1 MPSAG
6 PDAGH
11 WLRPDWPAP
20 CAARALVGTRHGG
33 SLRLDA
39 ADPQVAERRRRFAA
53 ELGAE
58 PTWMHQV
65 HGVRVL
71 RLNAESAAQPQT
83 ADAAI
88 TRTPGL
94 ACAVFAA
101 DCLPVLL
108 SSDDGRIVG
117 AAHAGWRGLAAG
129 VLQATVQAMCDEA
142 GCEPDA
148 LQAWLGP
155 CIGARQFE
163 VGAEV
168 LQAFGA
174 DPDDHAATDAA
185 TDAAFVR
192 RDRPDGAARWLAD
205 LPLLA
210 RRRLQAAGVTRI
222 GGGHWCTVEQ
232 RSGFFSFRGGD
243 RLGRF
248 GAAIA
253 CAAP

>member
-1 MPSAG
+1 MPPELG
-6 PDAGH
+6 LDASD

-20 CAARALVGTRHGG
+20 CAARALVSTRHAG
-33 SLRLDA
+33 SLRLDP
-39 ADPQVAERRRRFAA
+39 ADPQLAERRRRFAA
-53 ELGAE
+53 ELGAQ

-65 HGVRVL
+65 HGTRVL
-71 RLNAESAAQPQT
+71 RLDAGSAAQPQT

-129 VLQATVQAMCDEA
+129 VLQATVQAMCEAA
-142 GCEPDA
+142 GCAPAE

-163 VGAEV
+163 VGVEV
-168 LQAFGA
+168 LLAFGA
-174 DPDDHAATDAA
+174 DPDDAEAAGDP
-185 TDAAFVR
+185 AFTR
-192 RDRPDGAARWLAD
+192 RDRPDGQRRWLAD

-210 RRRLQAAGVTRI
+210 RRRLQTAGRYV
-222 GGGHWCTVEQ
+222 HC
-232 RSGFFSFRGGD
+232 
-243 RLGRF
+243 
-248 GAAIA
+248 
-253 CAAP
+253 

>member
-1 MPSAG
+1 MPPEPG
-6 PDAGH
+6 D

-20 CAARALVGTRHGG
+20 TAARALVGTRRSG
-33 SLRLDA
+33 SLRLDP

-71 RLNAESAAQPQT
+71 RLDAETAAQPQT
-83 ADAAI
+83 ADAAV

-108 SSDDGRIVG
+108 CSDDGRIVG

-142 GCEPDA
+142 GCAPAE

-155 CIGARQFE
+155 CIGPRQFE

-174 DPDDHAATDAA
+174 DPDAAD
-185 TDAAFVR
+185 DPAFTR
-192 RDRPDGAARWLAD
+192 RDRADGQCRWLAD

-210 RRRLQAAGVTRI
+210 HRRLQGAGVARI
-222 GGGHWCTVEQ
+222 AGGRWCTVEQ
-232 RSGFFSFRGGD
+232 RSSFFSFRGGD

-253 CAAP
+253 CAVR

>member
-1 MPSAG
+1 MRPEPG
-6 PDAGH
+6 D

-20 CAARALVGTRHGG
+20 TAARALVSTRPGG
-33 SLRLDA
+33 SLRLDP
-39 ADPQVAERRRRFAA
+39 ADPQVVERRRRFAA

-65 HGVRVL
+65 HGSRVL
-71 RLNAESAAQPQT
+71 RLDAATAAQPQT

-108 SSDDGRIVG
+108 CSDDGRIVG

-129 VLQATVQAMCDEA
+129 VLQATVQAMCDDA
-142 GCEPDA
+142 GRAPDE

-155 CIGARQFE
+155 CIGPRQFE
-163 VGAEV
+163 VGADV

-174 DPDDHAATDAA
+174 DPDAGDDP
-185 TDAAFVR
+185 AFIR
-192 RDRPDGAARWLAD
+192 RERAGGPDGQARWLAD

-210 RRRLQAAGVTRI
+210 RRRLQAAGVVRI
-222 GGGHWCTVEQ
+222 GGGRWCTVEQ
-232 RSGFFSFRGGD
+232 RSNFFSFRGGD

-253 CAAP
+253 CAAR

>member
-1 MPSAG
+1 MAG
-6 PDAGH
+6 D

-20 CAARALVGTRHGG
+20 TDARALVGTRRGG
-33 SLRLDA
+33 SLRLDP
-39 ADPQVAERRRRFAA
+39 ADPQVADRRRRFAA

-65 HGVRVL
+65 HGTRVL
-71 RLNAESAAQPQT
+71 RLDAESAAQSQT

-101 DCLPVLL
+101 DCLPVLFC
-108 SSDDGRIVG
+108 SDDGRIVG

-129 VLQATVQAMCDEA
+129 VLQATVQAMCDDA
-142 GCEPDA
+142 GCAPGE

-155 CIGARQFE
+155 CIGPRRFE

-174 DPDDHAATDAA
+174 DPDGTDGPGG
-185 TDAAFVR
+185 DAAFTR
-192 RDRPDGAARWLAD
+192 RDRADGDARWLAD

-210 RRRLQAAGVTRI
+210 RRRLQAAGVVRI
-222 GGGHWCTVEQ
+222 GGGRWCTVEQ
-232 RSGFFSFRGGD
+232 RSSFFSFRGGD

-253 CAAP
+253 CAARR